1 MSSFGIYMIGI
12 IVLIVALFI
21 AGNTFGWPQSYV
33 LIGSVVLL
41 GLGIILGV
49 NSTKRRD
56 PPSGPTP

>member
-12 IVLIVALFI
+12 IVLIIALFF

-33 LIGSVVLL
+33 WIGAIVLL
-41 GLGIILGV
+41 GLGIIVGV
-49 NSTKRRD
+49 SSTKRRD